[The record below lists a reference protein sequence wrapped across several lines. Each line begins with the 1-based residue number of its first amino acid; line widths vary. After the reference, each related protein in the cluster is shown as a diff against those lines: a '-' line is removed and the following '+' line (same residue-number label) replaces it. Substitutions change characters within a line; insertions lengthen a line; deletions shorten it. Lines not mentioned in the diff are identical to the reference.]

1 MNHIVF
7 LHQERTC
14 IPFYDPISILMD
26 EFLEIQSHPWHDCIS
41 PDPYLSLIFKQQV
54 IMA

>member
-14 IPFYDPISILMD
+14 ISFYDPISILMD
-26 EFLEIQSHPWHDCIS
+26 EFLEIQSHPWHDFIF
-41 PDPYLSLIFKQQV
+41 IFKQHYLQAIFDLV
-54 IMA
+54 YH